1 MTYLNIVA
9 LGESSEA
16 QDDDALISLR
26 DDDLDDAFA
35 LEADQKTEKKFMSII
50 LTNLHINYE
59 GWRAELPQEEEEG
72 EGEKKA
78 LEDGSGEEE
87 KGDTADE
94 ERVSYF
100 MCMLREDKG
109 HCLRSQDTHQ
119 LLPLSISHM
128 LRLCFILILK

>member
-119 LLPLSISHM
+119 LSISHM